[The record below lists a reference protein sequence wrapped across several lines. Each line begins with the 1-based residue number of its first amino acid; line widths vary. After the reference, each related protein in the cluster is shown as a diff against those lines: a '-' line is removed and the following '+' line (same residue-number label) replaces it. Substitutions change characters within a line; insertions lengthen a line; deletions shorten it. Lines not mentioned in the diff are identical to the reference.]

1 MRNLCKSQRHSLS
14 SADKIHF
21 QILTPM
27 ICGPFHTN
35 FSVINHNKLKMYS
48 YVLQVEKVVTKVVNT
63 APASDVMSHREGH
76 LSPSERLGT
85 GSHAKSLCGHS
96 VTGLSFYKHQNLR
109 NVPLAPF
116 YYYHHSSL
124 LACHW
129 AQAGVRKIQLYFF
142 EGNSSSYKER
152 THAQTYIISGLN
164 NKYTKKDIPL

>member
-1 MRNLCKSQRHSLS
+1 MFTRTCEISYLVSFSVILIICNMKRIMRNLCKSQRHSLS

-48 YVLQVEKVVTKVVNT
+48 YVLWVEKVVTKAVNT
-63 APASDVMSHREGH
+63 ALASDVMSHREGH

-85 GSHAKSLCGHS
+85 GSHSKSLCGHS
-96 VTGLSFYKHQNLR
+96 VTGLSFHKQQNLR

-129 AQAGVRKIQLYFF
+129 AQAGVRKI
-142 EGNSSSYKER
+142 
-152 THAQTYIISGLN
+152 
-164 NKYTKKDIPL
+164 